1 MNDSRRMF
9 MKTLGAG
16 AVGMVLSRYTSGR
29 DGSRQD
35 RRPNVILILTDD
47 HRFDAMGFIGHRFL
61 ETPNMDRMAREGV
74 HLANAFVTTSLC
86 SPSRASIL
94 TGLYAHNH
102 GVVDNYNPVPAS
114 LKFFPEYLQQAGY
127 ETAFVGKWHMGGEHD
142 EPQRGFDYWVS
153 FKGQGTYWAD
163 GHGTSRVV
171 PQTSYD
177 GFNVNGNRV
186 PQRGYITDELT
197 DYALAW
203 LRQRTD
209 ERPYMLFLSHKAVHS
224 DFVPADRH
232 RGRYARMPVPRPPTL
247 DNTPKNYQ
255 DKPMWLRNQRNSRH
269 GVDFAYNLKD
279 FDLAAYYRRYCETL
293 LAVDDSLG
301 RILKHL
307 EDRNELESTV
317 VIYMGDNG
325 FQFGEHGLIDKR
337 TAYEAS
343 IRIPL
348 LVMCPALFRGGS
360 KITQMVAN
368 IDIAPTILELAGVE
382 PPEHFD
388 GRSFV
393 PLLKGRPT
401 PWRGAL
407 LYEYYWERNYPHT
420 PTTHAIQTGRWKF
433 IRYHGIWDLDELY
446 DMQSDPDE
454 TTNLINS
461 PAHQD
466 TVQDLRAR
474 LFKLLRETGGSSV
487 PLLPNRG
494 AWFPWRRR
502 DGAESADFPQAFFRM
517 P

>member
-1 MNDSRRMF
+1 MGAAGVTLPRHACGRADSRH
-9 MKTLGAG
+9 
-16 AVGMVLSRYTSGR
+16 S
-29 DGSRQD
+29 

-47 HRFDAMGFIGHRFL
+47 HRFDATGFMGHPFL

-74 HLANAFVTTSLC
+74 HLSNAFVTTSLC

-102 GVVDNYNPVPAS
+102 GVIDNYNPVPTS
-114 LKFFPEYLQQAGY
+114 LKFFPQYLREAGY

-142 EPQRGFDYWVS
+142 EPQRGFHHWLS

-177 GFNVNGNRV
+177 GFNINGKRV

-197 DYALAW
+197 DYALEW

-209 ERPYMLFLSHKAVHS
+209 ERPYMMILSHKAVHS

-232 RGRYARMPVPRPPTL
+232 RGRYASKPMPKPPTL
-247 DNTPKNYQ
+247 ENTAKNYQ
-255 DKPMWLRNQRNSRH
+255 DKPMWLKNQRNSRH
-269 GVDFAYNLKD
+269 GVDFAYNLED

-301 RILKHL
+301 RILQYL
-307 EDRNELESTV
+307 EDRNELQSTV
-317 VIYMGDNG
+317 IVYMGDNG

-343 IRIPL
+343 IKVPL
-348 LVMCPALFRGGS
+348 LVMCPGRFRAGS
-360 KITQMVAN
+360 KISQTVAN
-368 IDIAPTILELAGVE
+368 IDIAPTILDLAGVE
-382 PPEHFD
+382 PPKHFD
-388 GRSFV
+388 GKSLV
-393 PLLKGRPT
+393 PLLRGEQI
-401 PWRGAL
+401 PWRDEL

-420 PTTHAIQTGRWKF
+420 PTTHAIQTDRYKL

-454 TTNLINS
+454 TRNLSNS
-461 PAHQD
+461 PTHQD
-466 TVQDLRAR
+466 IAKDLRKR
-474 LFKLLRETGGSSV
+474 LFGLLRETRGSSI
-487 PLLPNRG
+487 PLLPDRG
-494 AWFPWRRR
+494 PWFPWRLRE
-502 DGAESADFPQAFFRM
+502 GADSADFPEAFFRT

>member
-1 MNDSRRMF
+1 
-9 MKTLGAG
+9 MKALGIGTVSIA
-16 AVGMVLSRYTSGR
+16 LPSYLRGR
-29 DGSRQD
+29 EGSRQNH
-35 RRPNVILILTDD
+35 RPNVILILTDD
-47 HRFDAMGFIGHRFL
+47 HRFDAMGFMGHPFL
-61 ETPNMDRMAREGV
+61 ETPNMDRMAGEGV
-74 HLANAFVTTSLC
+74 RLANASVTTSLC

-102 GVVDNYNPVPAS
+102 GVIDNYNPVPAS
-114 LKFFPEYLQQAGY
+114 LKFFPEYLQKAGY
-127 ETAFVGKWHMGGEHD
+127 ETAFVGKWHMGGEQD
-142 EPQRGFDYWVS
+142 EPQRGFDYWLS

-177 GFNVNGNRV
+177 GFNINGKRV

-209 ERPYMLFLSHKAVHS
+209 DRPYMLFLSHKAVHS

-232 RGRYARMPVPRPPTL
+232 RGRYAGRPMLKPPTL
-247 DNTPKNYQ
+247 ANTRENYQ
-255 DKPMWLRNQRNSRH
+255 NKPMWLKNQRNSRH

-279 FDLAAYYRRYCETL
+279 FDLAAYYRRYCESL

-307 EDRNELESTV
+307 EDKNELESTV
-317 VIYMGDNG
+317 IVYMGDNG

-360 KITQMVAN
+360 KISQMVAN

-388 GRSFV
+388 GESFV
-393 PLLKGRPT
+393 PLLKGQQI
-401 PWRGAL
+401 PWRDEL

-433 IRYHGIWDLDELY
+433 IRYHGVWDLDELY
-446 DMQSDPDE
+446 DIQSDPDE
-454 TTNLINS
+454 TSNLINS

-466 TVQDLRAR
+466 VAKNLRER
-474 LFKLLRETGGSSV
+474 LFELLRETHCSSL
-487 PLLPNRG
+487 PLLPDRG
-494 AWFPWRRR
+494 SWFPWRRR
-502 DGAESADFPQAFFRM
+502 DGADNADFPEVFFQT

>member
-1 MNDSRRMF
+1 MRALG
-9 MKTLGAG
+9 LGA
-16 AVGMVLSRYTSGR
+16 ASIALPSCLRGR
-29 DGSRQD
+29 VNLRQNH
-35 RRPNVILILTDD
+35 RPNIILILTDD
-47 HRFDAMGFIGHRFL
+47 HRFDAMGFMGHPFL

-74 HLANAFVTTSLC
+74 HLANASVTTSLC

-94 TGLYAHNH
+94 TGMYAHNH
-102 GVVDNYNPVPAS
+102 GVIDNYNPVPAS
-114 LKFFPEYLQQAGY
+114 LEFFPEYLQKGGY

-142 EPQRGFDYWVS
+142 EPQRGFDHWLS

-177 GFNVNGNRV
+177 GFNINGKRV

-203 LRQRTD
+203 LRQRKD
-209 ERPYMLFLSHKAVHS
+209 ERPYILFLSHKAVHS

-232 RGRYARMPVPRPPTL
+232 RGRYASKLMPKPPTL
-247 DNTPKNYQ
+247 DNTPRNYQ
-255 DKPMWLRNQRNSRH
+255 DKPMWLKNQRNSRH

-279 FDLAAYYRRYCETL
+279 FDLAAYYRRYCEAL

-301 RILKHL
+301 MILRYL
-307 EDRNELESTV
+307 EDTNELQSTV
-317 VIYMGDNG
+317 IIYMGDNG

-343 IRIPL
+343 VKIPL
-348 LVMCPALFRGGS
+348 LVMCPGQFRGGS
-360 KITQMVAN
+360 KVSQMVAN
-368 IDIAPTILELAGVE
+368 IDIAPTILDLAGIE
-382 PPEHFD
+382 PPKHFD
-388 GRSFV
+388 GKSFV
-393 PLLKGRPT
+393 PLLKGEQI
-401 PWRGAL
+401 PWRDEL

-420 PTTHAIQTGRWKF
+420 PTTHAIQTDRYKF

-454 TTNLINS
+454 TRNLINS

-466 TVQDLRAR
+466 VADDLRER
-474 LFKLLRETGGSSV
+474 LFELLRKTRGSSI
-487 PLLPNRG
+487 PLLPDRG
-494 AWFPWRRR
+494 SWFPWRRR
-502 DGAESADFPQAFFRM
+502 DGAESADFPKAFFHT